1 MSFLGRLSNVFK
13 GLVEEKLSA
22 VEADN
27 PDAVYASAIEAAEL
41 RIGDTKDRLVGL
53 MAQQQRRGDDTELGD
68 QVVETRMALDQQRQE
83 LETLKV
89 ERTRALAQREL
100 AAAQVA
106 VNDLKQGLS
115 ADADIQAVG
124 NVRSDIERTYERAHE
139 GWLDS
144 EGRPVHAR
152 VEQLAKKSAEDKAR
166 EELARLK
173 AARDGEPEP
182 VAEGPDEPDE
192 PPLPSEEP

>member
-1 MSFLGRLSNVFK
+1 MSFLDRLSNVFK
-13 GLVEEKLSA
+13 GLVEEKLSE

-27 PDAVYASAIEAAEL
+27 PDAVYAAAIEAAEL

-53 MAQQQRRGDDTELGD
+53 MAQHQRAGDDHALGD
-68 QVVETRMALDQQRQE
+68 QVAETRAALDQLRQE

-89 ERTRALAQREL
+89 ERTRTLAQREL

-115 ADADIQAVG
+115 EDADIQAVG
-124 NVRSDIERTYERAHE
+124 NVRSDIERTHEKAHE

-152 VEQLAKKSAEDKAR
+152 VERLAEQSAEDKAR

-173 AARDGEPEP
+173 AVRDGAGVDE
-182 VAEGPDEPDE
+182 AEE
-192 PPLPSEEP
+192 